1 MFLEL
6 ARIVLRQA
14 KDVLVIVPE
23 IATAEAIAEVFRKNF
38 GASGVLVYYGG
49 LKEKEG
55 FITWS
60 LMREKFPKVIIG
72 TRIAIYHPGELIG
85 LIIVDDEGS
94 LSHKQDEFPFYN
106 ARDVALLRARFFRIP
121 LLLCG
126 SPPSVET
133 YYRAEK
139 KDFILIDLRNK
150 IINFPQVSVVDSGMS
165 GRNVYISKPL
175 EVKIIQVLNEGKK
188 IVLFLN
194 RRGFSTLVRCIK
206 CGKVVKC
213 QRCEQNLVYH
223 FDIKRL
229 ACHRCG
235 YSTEAVSLCPG
246 CHCSYLRYQGL
257 GTEKLESELNR
268 IFPQARVARLD
279 SDVKK
284 EKAAEKVAR
293 DFRENRTDILIGTS
307 LLFKEPA
314 LPPIGLAGIINL
326 EQGINFPDFRG
337 TERLFS
343 LLLNLVKLLRN
354 GDRWGHL
361 LIQTHNPD
369 SKIIAAL
376 TQFDY
381 DLIYR
386 EEIKARKD
394 LGLPPFR
401 NLIILNLRGKNK
413 RAVEN
418 NAREL
423 SRRLRENK
431 GNKNIFISEA
441 VPHPLYRLRDNF
453 RWQVFIK
460 SRGIEAAYK
469 ILKTALGG
477 KRRFRGNILTVDVEP
492 GQRFW

>member
-1 MFLEL
+1 M
-6 ARIVLRQA
+6 
-14 KDVLVIVPE
+14 
-23 IATAEAIAEVFRKNF
+23 
-38 GASGVLVYYGG
+38 
-49 LKEKEG
+49 
-55 FITWS
+55 
-60 LMREKFPKVIIG
+60 
-72 TRIAIYHPGELIG
+72 
-85 LIIVDDEGS
+85 
-94 LSHKQDEFPFYN
+94 
-106 ARDVALLRARFFRIP
+106 
-121 LLLCG
+121 
-126 SPPSVET
+126 
-133 YYRAEK
+133 
-139 KDFILIDLRNK
+139 
-150 IINFPQVSVVDSGMS
+150 
-165 GRNVYISKPL
+165 
-175 EVKIIQVLNEGKK
+175 
-188 IVLFLN
+188 
-194 RRGFSTLVRCIK
+194 
-206 CGKVVKC
+206 
-213 QRCEQNLVYH
+213 
-223 FDIKRL
+223 
-229 ACHRCG
+229 
-235 YSTEAVSLCPG
+235 
-246 CHCSYLRYQGL
+246 
-257 GTEKLESELNR
+257 
-268 IFPQARVARLD
+268 
-279 SDVKK
+279 
-284 EKAAEKVAR
+284 EKVAR

-418 NAREL
+418 NAQEL

-460 SRGIEAAYK
+460 SRSIEAAYK

-477 KRRFRGNILTVDVEP
+477 KRRLKGNILTVDVEL
-492 GQRFW
+492 GRRFW